1 MMSTK
6 SKHKP
11 VTLAKSPVDFSTVEA
26 NIEHNVG
33 TGTEGADVAVAHDEK
48 PLSKSPKSS
57 KTKAPQEKSDHAGAA
72 PGSNVIAVYRTLA
85 ERSLDQARQAVTKA
99 REEANILSDKLGESS
114 TAITGGTSAVQS
126 YVVKAMQTQAD
137 DLFGYFR
144 ALADVK
150 TISDAIELQSSQS
163 RKTLDASLRQFK
175 DISALMNDMVVK
187 ASTPIRSVLPH
198 AKS

>member
-1 MMSTK
+1 MSTK

-11 VTLAKSPVDFSTVEA
+11 VTLAKSAADFSAVEA
-26 NIEHNVG
+26 NIEQDTGVTVESANVAI
-33 TGTEGADVAVAHDEK
+33 ELEEK
-48 PLSKSPKSS
+48 PVAKP
-57 KTKAPQEKSDHAGAA
+57 TKAQKVKVTQEKSGQFVPAAG
-72 PGSNVIAVYRTLA
+72 GDVIAVYRTLA
-85 ERSLDQARQAVTKA
+85 ERSLDQARQAVAKA
-99 REEANILSDKLGESS
+99 REEANVFSDKLGESS

-187 ASTPIRSVLPH
+187 ASTPIRSVLPL

>member
-1 MMSTK
+1 MSTK

-11 VTLAKSPVDFSTVEA
+11 VTLAKSATDFSTVEA
-26 NIEHNVG
+26 NIEQDPNETVARSDIA
-33 TGTEGADVAVAHDEK
+33 ADGEDKSVAKIAKATKSKATLERSHD
-48 PLSKSPKSS
+48 SS
-57 KTKAPQEKSDHAGAA
+57 KAGHD
-72 PGSNVIAVYRTLA
+72 VIGVYRNLA
-85 ERSLDQARQAVTKA
+85 ERSLDQARQAVAKA
-99 REEANILSDKLGESS
+99 REDASVFSDKLGETS

-150 TISDAIELQSSQS
+150 TLSDVIELQSAQS

-175 DISALMNDMVVK
+175 DISALINDTVVK
-187 ASTPIRSVLPH
+187 ASTPIRSVLPL

>member
-1 MMSTK
+1 MSTK

-11 VTLAKSPVDFSTVEA
+11 VTLAKSAADFSAVEA
-26 NIEHNVG
+26 NIEQDTGVTVESANVAI
-33 TGTEGADVAVAHDEK
+33 ELEEK
-48 PLSKSPKSS
+48 PVAKS
-57 KTKAPQEKSDHAGAA
+57 TKAQKVKVTQEKSGQFVPAAG
-72 PGSNVIAVYRTLA
+72 GDVIAVYRTLA
-85 ERSLDQARQAVTKA
+85 ERSLDQARQAVAKA
-99 REEANILSDKLGESS
+99 REEANVFSDKLGESS

-187 ASTPIRSVLPH
+187 ASTPIRSVLPL